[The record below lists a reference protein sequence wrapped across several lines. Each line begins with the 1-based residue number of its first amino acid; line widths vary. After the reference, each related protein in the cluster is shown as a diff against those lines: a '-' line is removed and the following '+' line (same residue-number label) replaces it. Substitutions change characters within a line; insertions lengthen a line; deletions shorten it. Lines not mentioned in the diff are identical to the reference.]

1 MITTTAVFDHTGRAK
16 GNRPG
21 MVEIRV
27 IVNRTPYYIGT
38 GVRVL
43 KSEFKYGQIVDR
55 ADAMELNE
63 RLGIVSRIVE
73 SEVNACIADG
83 RAFKSEAVRKRLSA
97 QEEADEGTGFL
108 DWCREQVGLLQLKE
122 GTVKHYRTLLDRM
135 EEYGLTAWD
144 EVTAEELCKFDAW
157 LHQLPSRQTEAK
169 TMMGIVADKMT
180 DAGIYT
186 YHKCLKALL
195 NRAVKFGRLDSNPY
209 VKLRGEFKRGD
220 VETLSYL
227 TEEEML
233 AFESLHPVA
242 GSQMAV
248 ARDLFVFQM
257 YTGMS
262 DSDMQAFDSRDYK
275 RIGVD
280 GIDGQKTKQWA
291 HVGTRIKT
299 GVPYV
304 SQLLPPVVDVL
315 ERYGWQVPKITNQEY
330 NKCLK
335 TLGVAAGISRPLH
348 CHMARHTFATFALSK
363 GVRIENVGA
372 MLGQKN
378 IKTTQR
384 YAKVLAEDVRA
395 DFGKIETAIGKR

>member
-135 EEYGLTAWD
+135 EEYGLTA
-144 EVTAEELCKFDAW
+144 
-157 LHQLPSRQTEAK
+157 
-169 TMMGIVADKMT
+169 
-180 DAGIYT
+180 
-186 YHKCLKALL
+186 
-195 NRAVKFGRLDSNPY
+195 
-209 VKLRGEFKRGD
+209 
-220 VETLSYL
+220 
-227 TEEEML
+227 
-233 AFESLHPVA
+233 
-242 GSQMAV
+242 
-248 ARDLFVFQM
+248 
-257 YTGMS
+257 
-262 DSDMQAFDSRDYK
+262 
-275 RIGVD
+275 
-280 GIDGQKTKQWA
+280 
-291 HVGTRIKT
+291 
-299 GVPYV
+299 
-304 SQLLPPVVDVL
+304 
-315 ERYGWQVPKITNQEY
+315 
-330 NKCLK
+330 
-335 TLGVAAGISRPLH
+335 
-348 CHMARHTFATFALSK
+348 
-363 GVRIENVGA
+363 
-372 MLGQKN
+372 
-378 IKTTQR
+378 
-384 YAKVLAEDVRA
+384 
-395 DFGKIETAIGKR
+395 